1 MDLPEVRAAIAM
13 AGQAAVIVTHNLT
26 KRYGSITAVQD
37 LNLEIRQGEIFGLLG
52 PNGAG
57 KTTTIL
63 MLLGLTEPT
72 SGQALVN
79 GLDATRHPLE
89 VKRIAGY
96 LPDNVGFYDDLTAR
110 ENLLYTARLNQIPPA
125 EAEKRVALS
134 LEQVG
139 LSNFAH
145 RRVKEFSRGMR
156 QRLGIADIMVK
167 DPAIIILDEPTL
179 GIDPEGV
186 RELLALIVRLAREGG
201 KTVLLS
207 SHLLHQVQQICD
219 RVGIFVAGRLLAAGP
234 VALLGHQVMAGKPLE
249 IELQAEPDNDNLLST
264 LRSLQGVTAVERH
277 GAFIRLRCAAG
288 RDIRPELVPYL
299 AGKGFTLL
307 YLRARGYDLDDI
319 YRQYFQGEGYHG
331 TMAG

>member
-1 MDLPEVRAAIAM
+1 MAA
-13 AGQAAVIVTHNLT
+13 QEAVIVTKNLT
-26 KRYGSITAVQD
+26 KRYGAITAVQD
-37 LNLEIRQGEIFGLLG
+37 LNLEIREGEIFGLLG

-72 SGQALVN
+72 SGRALVK

-89 VKRIAGY
+89 VKRIVGY

-110 ENLLYTARLNQIPPA
+110 ENLLYTAGLNQIPPA
-125 EAEKRVALS
+125 EAEKRVALC

-139 LSNFAH
+139 LGNEAN
-145 RRVKEFSRGMR
+145 RKVKEFSRGMR
-156 QRLGIADIMVK
+156 QRLGIADVMVK

-219 RVGIFVAGRLLAAGP
+219 RVGIFVGGKLLAAGP
-234 VALLGHQVMAGKPLE
+234 VAQLGQQVMAGRPLE
-249 IELQAEPDNDNLLST
+249 IELQAAPDDDGLNAALS
-264 LRSLQGVTAVERH
+264 SLQGVLAVERH
-277 GAFIRLRCAAG
+277 GAYIRIRCAPG
-288 RDIRPELVPYL
+288 RDIRPELTPYL
-299 AGKGFTLL
+299 AGKGYTLL

-319 YRQYFQGEGYHG
+319 YRQYFQGEGYHDAL
-331 TMAG
+331 AG